1 MRSIRLAV
9 VLSILLALPLAGCGF
24 TDFGVGSIFKSPLAT
39 KPGVVDVDTAV
50 QMVSAYRRSH
60 GLGPVTVDDK
70 LMRIAAVHAKRM
82 AASDRVDHVLPG
94 EGSFPA
100 RLTAGGYDASIAAE
114 NIGAGYDT
122 LAEAFA
128 GWQKSPHHRDNLLK
142 PGITE
147 IGIALSTAPDSK
159 YKTYWSLVLAAP
171 YRPNLEGPT
180 AGPAGIISFGQ

>member
-1 MRSIRLAV
+1 MRL
-9 VLSILLALPLAGCGF
+9 LPLALALSIVAAMPLSGCGM

-39 KPGVVDVDTAV
+39 RPGVVDVGTAV
-50 QMVSAYRRSH
+50 QMVSAYRRGH
-60 GLGPVTVDDK
+60 GLGPVTVDAK

-94 EGSFPA
+94 EVSFPA
-100 RLTAGGYDASIAAE
+100 RLSAGGYDAAVAAE

-122 LAEAFA
+122 LAEAFT

-171 YRPNLEGPT
+171 YRPALDGPT
-180 AGPAGIISFGQ
+180 AGPVGVISFGQ